1 MKNIALELEF
11 DGLDAHTASTAL
23 INFEAQF
30 KKDPT
35 NAAHELHRYLT
46 AAVESKKNGKPM
58 HIKYKSKG
66 RSNVFS
72 LSAFGS
78 GLEKRP
84 SYDGIA

>member
-11 DGLDAHTASTAL
+11 DGPDAHVTSTAL
-23 INFEAQF
+23 INFGEAF

-72 LSAFGS
+72 VSAFIAGP
-78 GLEKRP
+78 GKRP
-84 SYDGIA
+84 GYDGIA